1 MNGDQTPGHG
11 IDDRIVLRSRGNA
24 TYDRTTMVSIQ
35 PDGCKTELARVK
47 DPAPLNVVPF
57 DDGYLSFNWINGV
70 AYLHHYGSDGTEVAV
85 HTIKG
90 WVGMTGLAV
99 GPDAVYTFA
108 NYGDERKA
116 WLLVLDRNTLDER
129 KRIPIDL
136 IKSEDGPT
144 DVALIGDQLYFPA
157 DRYSDTAKD
166 SLIGV
171 VNVHTFTTHSIDLG
185 TTEPYFFRAIGTDL
199 YIGHGSLD
207 GGKTTLSVVDT
218 TTETVQRHD
227 LGVTIDAMD
236 AHGSTLAVGSYTDNE
251 NAITLTIYDLPS
263 LTMTGRKD
271 ITAPNQDVGLAN
283 VIAP

>member
-1 MNGDQTPGHG
+1 MGNGVKDQTHL
-11 IDDRIVLRSRGNA
+11 IDLNPITCQTTQSRIE
-24 TYDRTTMVSIQ
+24 IQ
-35 PDGCKTELARVK
+35 N
-47 DPAPLNVVPF
+47 PLNVVPF
-57 DDGYLSFNWINGV
+57 DDGYLSFNWVNGV
-70 AYLHHYGSDGTEVAV
+70 AYLHHYAPDGTEVAV
-85 HTIKG
+85 HTIKA
-90 WVGMTGLAV
+90 WAGMTGLAV

-108 NYGDERKA
+108 NYGDKHKA

-136 IKSEDGPT
+136 IKSDAGPT
-144 DVALIGDQLYFPA
+144 DAALIGDNLYFPA
-157 DRYSDTAKD
+157 DRYSDTSQD

-171 VNVHTFTTHSIDLG
+171 INLRTFTTHSIDLG
-185 TTEPYFFRAIGTDL
+185 TPSPYFFRAIGTTL
-199 YIGHGSLD
+199 YIGHGSM
-207 GGKTTLSVVDT
+207 GGGQTTLSVVDT

-236 AHGSTLAVGSYTDNE
+236 AHGSTLAIGSYTDNE
-251 NAITLTIYDLPS
+251 DAITLTIYDLPT